1 MHRRSLLAGTAALAA
16 VPLARSASA
25 QTSPGGQTK
34 LVFWH
39 AMTGPLGDQVTKIV
53 SGFNASQS
61 AVQVEAIY
69 KGGYA
74 DLMTATIAAFRAG
87 QAPNL
92 VQIFEV
98 GTENMI
104 AAGRATKEI
113 WELVKETGVQIDPKA
128 YIPAVRGYYSLA
140 DGRMASMPFNSSTAI
155 MWYSKDA
162 FQKAGLDPSNPPATW
177 EAVQAAAEA
186 VKAKNAAEIPMN
198 SSWFTWVMIEQYGA
212 IHNIPFATKENGFEG
227 LDAVLQINSKPHVA
241 IIERMLAMAKDG
253 TFKYGGRDNTPDP
266 VFLAGQS
273 ALTFN
278 SSAYRGAL
286 VKGAKFAF
294 APALLPYDPAFANG
308 PSELDE
314 LIDPLNPDEITLEQ
328 AVELVHKLKTAD
340 RRPGPI
346 NSIIGGASLW
356 PMTTPNR
363 PDAEYKALAEFL
375 KYIGTPEID
384 ATWAENTGYV
394 PVTLAGAALMQQRGW
409 FEKNR
414 GTDLPI
420 KQLTRGKV
428 TANSRGIRLGR
439 LPEIRNIISEEFE
452 KALQGGISAQQVMDN
467 SVERGNQVLRQFQR
481 SVRA

>member
-1 MHRRSLLAGTAALAA
+1 MHRRNLLAGTAALAA
-16 VPLARSASA
+16 VPFAPPARA
-25 QTSPGGQTK
+25 QTNAGGPTK

-39 AMTGPLGDQVTKIV
+39 AMTGPLGDQVMTIV

-61 AVQVEAIY
+61 AVQVQAIY

-104 AAGRATKEI
+104 AAGRATKEV
-113 WELVKETGVQIDPKA
+113 WQLVKETGVSIDPKA
-128 YIPAVRGYYSLA
+128 YIPAVRGYYSLP
-140 DGRMASMPFNSSTAI
+140 DGRMASMPFNSSTAM

-162 FQKAGLDPSNPPATW
+162 FQKAGLDPTKPPATW
-177 EAVQAAAEA
+177 QEVTAAAD
-186 VKAKNAAEIPMN
+186 KIKSKNAAQIPMN
-198 SSWFTWVMIEQYGA
+198 SSWFTWVMVEQYGA
-212 IHNIPFATKENGFEG
+212 IHNIPFATKENGFAG

-241 IIERMLAMAKDG
+241 IIDRMLAMAKDG
-253 TFKYGGRDNTPDP
+253 TFKYGGRDNAPDP
-266 VFLAGQS
+266 IFLAGQAAIS
-273 ALTFN
+273 FN

-286 VKGAKFAF
+286 VQGAKFAF
-294 APALLPYDPAFANG
+294 AQALLPYDPT
-308 PSELDE
+308 
-314 LIDPLNPDEITLEQ
+314 IVRQ
-328 AVELVHKLKTAD
+328 
-340 RRPGPI
+340 PI

-356 PMTTPNR
+356 PMTAPHRTEA
-363 PDAEYKALAEFL
+363 DYKALAEFL
-375 KYIGTPEID
+375 RYLAKPQVD

-394 PVTLAGAALMQQRGW
+394 PVTLAGAALMQQQGW
-409 FEKNR
+409 FDKNP

-428 TANSRGIRLGR
+428 TPNSRGIRLGR

-452 KALQGGISAQQVMDN
+452 KALQGGMSAQQVMDN

>member
-16 VPLARSASA
+16 VPFARAAHA
-25 QTSPGGQTK
+25 QTNPGGATK

-39 AMTGPLGDQVTKIV
+39 AMTGPLGDQVMKIV

-113 WELVKETGVQIDPKA
+113 WELVKETGVPIDPKA
-128 YIPAVRGYYSLA
+128 YIPAVRGYYSLP
-140 DGRMASMPFNSSTAI
+140 DGRMASMPFNSSTAM

-162 FQKAGLDPSNPPATW
+162 FQKAGLDPAKPPATW
-177 EAVQAAAEA
+177 EEVTAAAETI
-186 VKAKNAAEIPMN
+186 KTKNAAEIPMN
-198 SSWFTWVMIEQYGA
+198 SSWFTWIMVEQYGA

-253 TFKYGGRDNTPDP
+253 TFKYGGRDNEPDP
-266 VFLAGQS
+266 IFLAGQS
-273 ALTFN
+273 AITFN

-286 VKGAKFAF
+286 LKGAKFAF
-294 APALLPYDPAFANG
+294 AQALLPYDPT
-308 PSELDE
+308 
-314 LIDPLNPDEITLEQ
+314 IIKQ
-328 AVELVHKLKTAD
+328 
-340 RRPGPI
+340 PI

-356 PMTTPNR
+356 PMTAPHRTAA
-363 PDAEYKALAEFL
+363 DYKALAEFL
-375 KYIGTPEID
+375 RYIAKPEVD

-394 PVTLAGAALMQQRGW
+394 PVTLAGAALMQQQGW
-409 FEKNR
+409 FEKNP

-428 TANSRGIRLGR
+428 TPNSRGIRLGR

-452 KALQGGISAQQVMDN
+452 KALQGGMSAQQVMDN
-467 SVERGNQVLRQFQR
+467 SVERGNQVLRQFQK

>member
-1 MHRRSLLAGTAALAA
+1 MHRRTLLAGSAALVA
-16 VPLARSASA
+16 VPFARPAFA
-25 QTSPGGQTK
+25 QQTTPAARTK

-61 AVQVEAIY
+61 AVEVEAIY

-104 AAGRATKEI
+104 AAGRATKEV
-113 WELVKETGVQIDPKA
+113 WELVKETGVPIDPKA

-162 FQKAGLDPSNPPATW
+162 FQKAGLDPAKPPATW
-177 EAVQAAAEA
+177 EEVTTAANAI
-186 VKAKNAAEIPMN
+186 KAKNAAEIPMN
-198 SSWFTWVMIEQYGA
+198 TSWFSWIMLEQYSA

-241 IIERMLAMAKDG
+241 IIDRLLTMAKDG
-253 TFKYGGRDNTPDP
+253 TFKYGGRDNAPDP
-266 VFLAGQS
+266 IFLAGQ
-273 ALTFN
+273 AAITFN

-286 VKGAKFAF
+286 VKGAKFDF
-294 APALLPYDPAFANG
+294 APALLPYDPT
-308 PSELDE
+308 
-314 LIDPLNPDEITLEQ
+314 IIKQ
-328 AVELVHKLKTAD
+328 
-340 RRPGPI
+340 PI

-356 PMTTPNR
+356 PMTAPNR
-363 PDAEYKALAEFL
+363 TAADYKALAEFL
-375 KYIGTPEID
+375 RYIGRPEVD

-394 PVTLAGAALMQQRGW
+394 PVTLAGAALMQQQGY
-409 FEKNR
+409 FEKNP

-428 TANSRGIRLGR
+428 TPNSRGIRLGR

-467 SVERGNQVLRQFQR
+467 ATERGNQVLRQFQK

>member
-16 VPLARSASA
+16 VPFARAARA
-25 QTSPGGQTK
+25 QARPTK

-39 AMTGPLGDQVTKIV
+39 AMTGPLGDQVMKIV
-53 SGFNASQS
+53 SGFNASQN

-104 AAGRATKEI
+104 AAGRATKEV
-113 WELVKETGVQIDPKA
+113 WELVKETGVPIDAKA
-128 YIPAVRGYYSLA
+128 YIPSVRGYYSLP
-140 DGRMASMPFNSSTAI
+140 DGRMASMPFNSSTAM

-162 FQKAGLDPSNPPATW
+162 FQKAGLDPDKPPATW
-177 EAVQAAAEA
+177 EEVTTTAETI
-186 VKAKNAAEIPMN
+186 KSKNAGEIPVN
-198 SSWFTWVMIEQYGA
+198 SSWFTWVMVEQYGA

-241 IIERMLAMAKDG
+241 IIERMLAMSKDG
-253 TFKYGGRDNTPDP
+253 TFKYGGRDSAPDP
-266 VFLAGQS
+266 IFLAGQAAIS
-273 ALTFN
+273 FN

-286 VKGAKFAF
+286 VQGAKFAF
-294 APALLPYDPAFANG
+294 AEALLPYDPTV
-308 PSELDE
+308 
-314 LIDPLNPDEITLEQ
+314 IKQ
-328 AVELVHKLKTAD
+328 
-340 RRPGPI
+340 PI

-356 PMTTPNR
+356 PMTAPHRTVA
-363 PDAEYKALAEFL
+363 DYKALAEFL
-375 KYIGTPEID
+375 RYIGRPEVD
-384 ATWAENTGYV
+384 ATWAETTGYV
-394 PVTLAGAALMQQRGW
+394 PVTLAGAALMQQQGW
-409 FEKNR
+409 FEKNP

-428 TANSRGIRLGR
+428 TSNSRGIRLGR

-452 KALQGGISAQQVMDN
+452 KALQGGMTAQQVMDN

>member
-1 MHRRSLLAGTAALAA
+1 MHRRSLLAGTAVLAA
-16 VPLARSASA
+16 VPLARAAPA
-25 QTSPGGQTK
+25 QGTPTK

-39 AMTGPLGDQVTKIV
+39 AMTGPLGDEVMKIA

-104 AAGRATKEI
+104 AAGRATKEV
-113 WELVKETGVQIDPKA
+113 WQLVKETGVSIDPKA
-128 YIPAVRGYYSLA
+128 YIPAVRGYYSLP
-140 DGRMASMPFNSSTAI
+140 DGRMASMPFNSSTAM

-162 FQKAGLDPSNPPATW
+162 FQKAGLDPTKPPATW
-177 EAVQAAAEA
+177 EEVTAAADTI
-186 VKAKNAAEIPMN
+186 KSKNAAQIPVN
-198 SSWFTWVMIEQYGA
+198 ASWFTWIMVEQYGA
-212 IHNIPFATKENGFEG
+212 IHNIPFATKENGFGG

-241 IIERMLAMAKDG
+241 IIDRMLAMAKDG
-253 TFKYGGRDNTPDP
+253 TFKYGGRDNAPDP
-266 VFLAGQS
+266 IFLAGQAAIS
-273 ALTFN
+273 FN

-286 VKGAKFAF
+286 VQGAKFAF
-294 APALLPYDPAFANG
+294 AQALLPYDPT
-308 PSELDE
+308 
-314 LIDPLNPDEITLEQ
+314 IIKQ
-328 AVELVHKLKTAD
+328 
-340 RRPGPI
+340 PI

-356 PMTTPNR
+356 PMTAPNR
-363 PDAEYKALAEFL
+363 TPADYKALAEFL
-375 KYIGTPEID
+375 RYLARPEVD

-394 PVTLAGAALMQQRGW
+394 PVTLAGAALMRQQGW
-409 FEKNR
+409 FEKNP

-428 TANSRGIRLGR
+428 TPNSRGIRLGR

-452 KALQGGISAQQVMDN
+452 KALQGGMSAQQVMDN

>member
-16 VPLARSASA
+16 TPFLSQARAQQTNQAAS
-25 QTSPGGQTK
+25 TK

-39 AMTGPLGDQVTKIV
+39 AMTGPLGDQVAKIV

-61 AVQVEAIY
+61 AVEVDAIY

-113 WELVKETGVQIDPKA
+113 WQLVKETGVQIDPKW
-128 YIPAVRGYYSLA
+128 YIPAVRSYYSLP
-140 DGRMASMPFNSSTAI
+140 DGRMASMPFNSSTAM

-162 FQKAGLDPSNPPATW
+162 FQKAGLDPEKPPVTW
-177 EAVQAAAEA
+177 EEVTTVAETI
-186 VKAKNAAEIPMN
+186 KSKNAAEIPVN
-198 SSWFTWVMIEQYGA
+198 ASWFPWIMVEQYGA
-212 IHNIPFATKENGFEG
+212 IHNIPYATKENGFGG
-227 LDAVLQINSKPHVA
+227 LDAVLEINSKPHVA
-241 IIERMLAMAKDG
+241 IIDRILKMAKDG
-253 TFKYGGRDNTPDP
+253 TFKYGGRDNAPDP
-266 VFLAGQS
+266 IFIAGQAAIS
-273 ALTFN
+273 FN

-286 VKGAKFAF
+286 MRGAKFAF
-294 APALLPYDPAFANG
+294 AQALLPYDPH
-308 PSELDE
+308 
-314 LIDPLNPDEITLEQ
+314 IIKQ
-328 AVELVHKLKTAD
+328 
-340 RRPGPI
+340 PI

-356 PMTTPNR
+356 PMTAPHRTAA
-363 PDAEYKALAEFL
+363 DYKGLAEFL
-375 KYIGTPEID
+375 RYLAKPEVD
-384 ATWAENTGYV
+384 AGWAEATGYV
-394 PVTLAGAALMQQRGW
+394 PVTLAGAALMKQQGW
-409 FEKNR
+409 FEKNP

-420 KQLTRGKV
+420 QQLTRGKV

-452 KALQGGISAQQVMDN
+452 KALQGGMTAQQVMDN
-467 SVERGNQVLRQFQR
+467 SVERGNRVLRQFQR
-481 SVRA
+481 SVKA

>member
-1 MHRRSLLAGTAALAA
+1 MHRRSLLAGTAALAT
-16 VPLARSASA
+16 VPFAGRARA
-25 QTSPGGQTK
+25 QTNAGSPTK

-39 AMTGPLGDQVTKIV
+39 AMTGPLGDQVTQIV
-53 SGFNASQS
+53 SGFNASQKT
-61 AVQVEAIY
+61 VQVEAIY

-104 AAGRATKEI
+104 AAGRATKEV
-113 WELVKETGVQIDPKA
+113 WQLVKETGVPIDPKA

-155 MWYSKDA
+155 MWYNKDA
-162 FQKAGLDPSNPPATW
+162 FQAAGLDPAKPPATW
-177 EAVQAAAEA
+177 DEVTTAAKAI
-186 VKAKNAAEIPMN
+186 KAKIDADKDKPDNERALGKVEMAMN
-198 SSWFTWVMIEQYGA
+198 TSWFTWVMVEQYGA

-253 TFKYGGRDNTPDP
+253 TFKYGGRDNAPDP

-273 ALTFN
+273 AITFN

-294 APALLPYDPAFANG
+294 APALLPYDPT
-308 PSELDE
+308 
-314 LIDPLNPDEITLEQ
+314 ITKQ
-328 AVELVHKLKTAD
+328 
-340 RRPGPI
+340 PI

-356 PMTTPNR
+356 PMTAPNR
-363 PDAEYKALAEFL
+363 TAADYEALAEFL
-375 KYIGTPEID
+375 RYIGKPEVD

-394 PVTLAGAALMQQRGW
+394 PVTLAGAALMQQQGW
-409 FEKNR
+409 FDKNP

-428 TANSRGIRLGR
+428 TPNSRGIRLGR

-452 KALQGGISAQQVMDN
+452 KALQGGASAQQVMDN
-467 SVERGNQVLRQFQR
+467 SVERGNQVLRQFQK

>member
-16 VPLARSASA
+16 VPLARSARA
-25 QTSPGGQTK
+25 QTNPGGPTK

-61 AVQVEAIY
+61 
-69 KGGYA
+69 A

-273 ALTFN
+273 AITFN

-294 APALLPYDPAFANG
+294 APALLPYDPTI
-308 PSELDE
+308 SK
-314 LIDPLNPDEITLEQ
+314 Q
-328 AVELVHKLKTAD
+328 
-340 RRPGPI
+340 PI

-356 PMTTPNR
+356 PMTAPNR
-363 PDAEYKALAEFL
+363 TAADYKALAEFL
-375 KYIGTPEID
+375 RYIGRPEVD

-394 PVTLAGAALMQQRGW
+394 PVTLAGAALMQQQGW
-409 FEKNR
+409 FEKNP

-452 KALQGGISAQQVMDN
+452 KALQGGMTAQQVMDN
-467 SVERGNQVLRQFQR
+467 ATERGNTVLKQFAR
-481 SVRA
+481 TVKA

>member
-16 VPLARSASA
+16 VPFARAARA
-25 QTSPGGQTK
+25 QARPTK

-39 AMTGPLGDQVTKIV
+39 AMTGPLGDQVMKIV
-53 SGFNASQS
+53 SGFNASQN

-104 AAGRATKEI
+104 AAGRATKEV
-113 WELVKETGVQIDPKA
+113 WELVKETGVPIDAKA
-128 YIPAVRGYYSLA
+128 YIPSVRGYYSLP
-140 DGRMASMPFNSSTAI
+140 DGRMASMPFNSSTAM

-162 FQKAGLDPSNPPATW
+162 FQKAGLDPDKPPATW
-177 EAVQAAAEA
+177 EEVTATAETI
-186 VKAKNAAEIPMN
+186 KSKNAAEIPVN
-198 SSWFTWVMIEQYGA
+198 SSWFTWVMVEQYGA

-241 IIERMLAMAKDG
+241 IIERMLAMSKDG
-253 TFKYGGRDNTPDP
+253 TFKYGGRDSAPDP
-266 VFLAGQS
+266 IFLAGQAAIS
-273 ALTFN
+273 FN

-286 VKGAKFAF
+286 VQGAKFAF
-294 APALLPYDPAFANG
+294 AEALLPYDPTV
-308 PSELDE
+308 
-314 LIDPLNPDEITLEQ
+314 IKQ
-328 AVELVHKLKTAD
+328 
-340 RRPGPI
+340 PI

-356 PMTTPNR
+356 PMTSPHRTAA
-363 PDAEYKALAEFL
+363 DYKALAEFL
-375 KYIGTPEID
+375 RYIGRPEVD
-384 ATWAENTGYV
+384 ATWAETTGYV
-394 PVTLAGAALMQQRGW
+394 PVTLAGAALMQQQGW
-409 FEKNR
+409 FEKNP

-428 TANSRGIRLGR
+428 TSNSRGIRLGR

-452 KALQGGISAQQVMDN
+452 KALQGGMTAQQVMDN